1 MNYRKLGRHGV
12 KVSEISYG
20 SWITGNDGAAEASIA
35 CHKRAFD
42 LGINF
47 FDTADAYA
55 SGEAEKIV
63 GRVLKDLKR
72 SDIFLATKCFFR
84 MGKGPNDGG
93 LCRKHVRE
101 ACDASLQR
109 LDTDYIDLLQCHSYD
124 HDTPLDE
131 VCRAFDD
138 LIRQGKLL
146 YWGVSN
152 WSGLQIASASELCE
166 RRGFDRPASLQPR
179 YNMFHRDI
187 EKDQLPA
194 CAQHGLGIVVYSPLC
209 QGILTGKYAG
219 NRTPE
224 GSRGAGNEQFKN
236 RFLTDYNEAG
246 VRDLGAIAASLGL
259 TLGQLALAW
268 ILRKNEI
275 SSCIVGA
282 SRPEQLD
289 ETAKASGITLT
300 EETLA
305 RIQAAL
311 DKRWAMVLD
320 EDARKLRDGKK

>member
-1 MNYRKLGRHGV
+1 MQYRKLGRAGV

-20 SWITGNDGAAEASIA
+20 SWITGNEGAAEASIA

-55 SGEAEKIV
+55 AGEAERIV
-63 GRVLKDLKR
+63 GRVLKELKR
-72 SDIFLATKCFFR
+72 SDIFLATKCFFK
-84 MGKGPNDGG
+84 MGKSPNDGG
-93 LCRKHVRE
+93 LCRKHIRE
-101 ACDASLQR
+101 ACDASLKR
-109 LDTDYIDLLQCHSYD
+109 LDTDYIDLLQAHSYD
-124 HDTPLDE
+124 HDTPLE
-131 VCRAFDD
+131 ETCRAFDD
-138 LIRQGKLL
+138 LVRQGKLL

-152 WSGLQIASASELCE
+152 WSGLQIASASELCD

-187 EKDQLPA
+187 EKDQMPA

-209 QGILTGKYAG
+209 QGILTGKYLGKQA
-219 NRTPE
+219 PA
-224 GSRGAGNEQFKN
+224 GSRGAGNEQFQT

-246 VRDLGAIAASLGL
+246 ARELSSIAESLGI

-268 ILRKNEI
+268 ILRRSEV

-289 ETAKASGITLT
+289 ETAKASGIVLS
-300 EETLA
+300 EESLK
-305 RIQAAL
+305 RIQTVL
-311 DKRWAMVLD
+311 DKRWALVLT
-320 EDARKLRDGKK
+320 EDAKKLRG